1 MLFLQFVQYLLPF
14 VGTPKNEVPR
24 AALELYQ
31 LKTKQFSTE
40 ILKFSTKHED
50 NPFTLNYDMVPHT
63 FLFISHAGSRRL
75 GSNNFWKSSYKE
87 RTAGSAHV
95 PRLTVRYLSLSF
107 TL

>member
-14 VGTPKNEVPR
+14 VGTPKNEVPG

-31 LKTKQFSTE
+31 LKTKQLSTE

-50 NPFTLNYDMVPHT
+50 NPFTLNCDMVPHT

-75 GSNNFWKSSYKE
+75 GFNNFWKSSYKE
-87 RTAGSAHV
+87 KKTGSAHV
-95 PRLTVRYLSLSF
+95 PRLTVRFL
-107 TL
+107 